1 VGIAALI
8 DPRSFRRVSDDDGN
22 RARAV
27 KPSGIAFLRFP
38 ENRSQRA
45 RGGLAS
51 RREIAM
57 ATEVGARHKGRSGAS
72 KGMRESASNHEFNAF
87 YRGSRGFFRCGI
99 VFPQS
104 PRYHR
109 AQSGHEID
117 ARCSLI
123 LPRLSF
129 SRPFPSP
136 ASSRVRYRQPAV
148 AINRRYLDAIPRE
161 NRIRLAPRYR

>member
-1 VGIAALI
+1 
-8 DPRSFRRVSDDDGN
+8 
-22 RARAV
+22 V

-38 ENRSQRA
+38 ENRTQL
-45 RGGLAS
+45 GGEPRRRRWS
-51 RREIAM
+51 RDEKSRWPAAEVA
-57 ATEVGARHKGRSGAS
+57 ELVGARHKGGSGAS

-87 YRGSRGFFRCGI
+87 YRGSRDFFRAGI

-129 SRPFPSP
+129 SHPFPP
-136 ASSRVRYRQPAV
+136 PLRGVRYKPAV
-148 AINRRYLDAIPRE
+148 AINRPYDGMRFRAKTPNPPRAEVSVTSSIGGLD
-161 NRIRLAPRYR
+161 